1 MTRLLL
7 SFIVLGFGM
16 SSYAQTPEECLVTRG
31 KKTAA
36 SVTYN
41 NRTYAFTSVEC
52 RDVFLTDP
60 ERFSQLYDALQE
72 LAEAGEFVAPPPE
85 DASLVPS

>member
-1 MTRLLL
+1 MTRPLL
-7 SFIVLGFGM
+7 SFIVLGFAL

-36 SVTYN
+36 SATYN

-52 RDVFLTDP
+52 RDRFLTDP

-72 LAEAGEFVAPPPE
+72 LADAGEPLATPPE